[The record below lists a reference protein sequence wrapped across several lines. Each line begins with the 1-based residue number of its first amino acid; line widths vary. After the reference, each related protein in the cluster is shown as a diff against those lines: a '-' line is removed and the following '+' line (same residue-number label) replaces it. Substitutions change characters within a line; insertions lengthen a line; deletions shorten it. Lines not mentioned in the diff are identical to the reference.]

1 MKRQR
6 LYRLTIQIPDTGE
19 IIILQSPLT
28 AQINIS
34 YKIGAKANT
43 CDIAIK
49 GLSRENR
56 NKIFKDVM
64 LPSIYMPITVEAGYD
79 NNLTLLFSGNI
90 MWAYSEREF
99 PTVSTKIHV
108 WSGGYDIINSRS
120 HITLSKSQG
129 VGDIL
134 KILTKDFKYVT
145 TGELGSI
152 ASNDARFRGCNL
164 NGKTID
170 LINRYANDKALI
182 HNDKLYILND
192 NEVIQGTIDLI
203 NSSTGLLGT
212 PKKQDNLLEIDTIFE
227 PNLTILQ
234 MVKVE
239 SDILPLY
246 NGQYKVTGLVHDLFI
261 SEVECGKAVTKLTCV
276 LPNAVVNQYQGFNL
290 VQNNVVSPIND
301 LNSPI
306 DSNTTDA
313 YNYIVKNGTVPN
325 WRITTQITWKQMLTN
340 FRSGNAFHP
349 SNEMPTQQQLQ
360 NVKKTANAL
369 QSFVDNYYKGHNINI
384 NSGWRSKTGS
394 YHVAGEAVDFTLSGV
409 SSQAVQNTLEGTGLP
424 YGIGLAPNHV
434 HMDLRGYRAVFQ
446 DSDF

>member
-6 LYRLTIQIPDTGE
+6 LYRLTIQIPETEE

-34 YKIGAKANT
+34 YKVGAKANT
-43 CDIAIK
+43 CDINIK
-49 GLSRENR
+49 GLGRENR

-99 PTVSTKIHV
+99 PTVSTKIHA

-170 LINRYANDKALI
+170 LINRYAYDRALI

-306 DSNTTDA
+306 DSNTTDV

-340 FRSGNAFHP
+340 FRVSTGNGYGFH
-349 SNEMPTQQQLQ
+349 SSTETPTIQQLQ
-360 NVKKTANAL
+360 NVKKSPHARIRQPTATHGRAGTKA
-369 QSFVDNYYKGHNINI
+369 SSAPSM
-384 NSGWRSKTGS
+384 SGSWKPLHPQWAYRCRSS
-394 YHVAGEAVDFTLSGV
+394 H
-409 SSQAVQNTLEGTGLP
+409 
-424 YGIGLAPNHV
+424 
-434 HMDLRGYRAVFQ
+434 
-446 DSDF
+446 